1 MAINNQKRLSVTRL
15 LTPVALAVVLAAC
28 SSTSST
34 PNYVDITLDPTQ
46 SVTNYLMRADSSE
59 GSLQSD
65 WLIMALKA
73 AVEANDINQAD
84 LLIKRLA
91 RQPLSDM
98 QQAEW
103 QLSRATLLYNNEQI
117 NQAAEQ
123 LNFRPS
129 WRLANEQWK
138 DYHQLRADIFAKQHN
153 YFEAARE
160 LTQLAEFEDKSQQG
174 YLAESIW
181 QNLTQ
186 YPEAQITQFNTAASS
201 ADFDGWVQL
210 AIYNA
215 SLASNIAQ
223 LKNTLEQWLAENPSH
238 PAALYT
244 PQAIEDILALDV
256 TKPVNTALLLPL
268 SGKFAKQAQLIRD
281 GFILQMMNDEQRD
294 PNATLTVIDTNA
306 TDINSLQQQFIEKN
320 IDFVVGPLVK
330 GNIAKL
336 QQAQTT
342 TGHPLP
348 MLALNIPDEVM
359 PGSNICYL
367 ALSPEQEVA
376 QAAKHLFAQGY
387 RYPLVLAPQGRLGQ
401 RVVEAFEA
409 EWKKY
414 SNDKVAVNLFTEKR
428 QLQRNINT
436 AFGLQ
441 ESQQHIAQMES
452 LLGLSLE
459 SQPRSRRD
467 IDAVYIVAGS
477 AELTLIK
484 PFIEVAINPDT
495 NPPKL
500 FSNSS
505 SNSGRQQY
513 EDLTGVMYSDI
524 PLLIQPNSAIEAQ
537 MNQMWPK
544 GSNAEKRLQAL
555 GMDAY
560 LLMEQL
566 PQMKVV
572 NGYRIDGNTGVLSI
586 DNNCVVQREISW
598 AEHGNIDSA
607 DAQEAELIDNTAEAS
622 AEQAN

>member
-1 MAINNQKRLSVTRL
+1 MNNQKRLSVTRL
-15 LTPVALAVVLAAC
+15 LTPVALAVALAAC

-34 PNYVDITLDPTQ
+34 PKSVDITLDPTQ
-46 SVTNYLMRADSSE
+46 SISSYLIRADSSE
-59 GSLQSD
+59 GSMQSD

-73 AVEANDINQAD
+73 AVEANDVAQAN
-84 LLIKRLA
+84 LLINRIARL
-91 RQPLSDM
+91 PLSDA

-103 QLSRATLLYNNEQI
+103 QLARATLLYNNDQLEQ
-117 NQAAEQ
+117 AFEL

-129 WRLANEQWK
+129 WRLADEQWK
-138 DYHQLRADIFAKQHN
+138 DYHQLRADIFSKQQN
-153 YFEAARE
+153 YFDAARE
-160 LTQLAEFEDKSQQG
+160 LTQLAEFEDKSQQA
-174 YLAESIW
+174 YFSESIW
-181 QNLTQ
+181 ENLTQ
-186 YPEAQITQFNTAASS
+186 YSAAQITQFNIAPSEVV
-201 ADFDGWVQL
+201 FDGWVQL

-215 SLASNIAQ
+215 ALANNIPQ

-244 PQAIEDILALDV
+244 PQSILNILALNI
-256 TKPVNTALLLPL
+256 TKPLNTALLLPL
-268 SGKFAKQAQLIRD
+268 SGKFEKQAQFIRD

-294 PNATLTVIDTNA
+294 PNATLTVIDTNI
-306 TDINSLQQQFIEKN
+306 TDIDKLQQLFIEKS

-330 GNIAKL
+330 GDIVKL
-336 QQAQTT
+336 QQAQSY
-342 TGHPLP
+342 TGTPLP
-348 MLALNIPDEVM
+348 MLALNIPDNIM
-359 PGSNICYL
+359 PGTNICYL

-376 QAAKHLFAQGY
+376 QAAKYLFIQGY
-387 RYPLVLAPQGRLGQ
+387 RYPLVLAPQGKLGQ
-401 RVVEAFEA
+401 RVVQAFED

-414 SNDKVAVNLFTEKR
+414 SSNKIAVNLFTDKR
-428 QLQRNINT
+428 QLQRNINS

-452 LLGLSLE
+452 LLNIELE

-524 PLLIQPNSAIEAQ
+524 PLLIQPHTAIDAQ
-537 MNQMWPK
+537 MTQMWPK

-572 NGYRIDGNTGVLSI
+572 NGYSIDGNTGVLSI
-586 DNNCVVQREISW
+586 DDNCVVQREISW
-598 AEHGNIDSA
+598 AEHGT
-607 DAQEAELIDNTAEAS
+607 AQ
-622 AEQAN
+622 